1 MKMSKLETKN
11 EFFGT
16 FRLELKKKYCD
27 IWNPYARICV
37 IPKFFEIT
45 KMPKFKNK
53 NAFLGYFGARL
64 MKKDGKFE
72 ITPLNL
78 FN

>member
-45 KMPKFKNK
+45 KMRKFKNK
-53 NAFLGYFGARL
+53 NAFLGYFGARF
-64 MKKDGKFE
+64 MKKDWKFE
-72 ITPLNL
+72 IDT
-78 FN
+78 FEFV